1 MTAESLSPIDAVF
14 SPQGF
19 HLQPHLLTGKTV
31 ALAFFDCLIS
41 TLHVYSDMHP
51 SNDIHLARQL
61 FKHRLL
67 TYGQRVFSFNSSKVS

>member
-1 MTAESLSPIDAVF
+1 MTVESLSPIDAVF
-14 SPQGF
+14 SPEVF
-19 HLQPHLLTGKTV
+19 SSNHLLTGKTV